1 MPETPSSSLQA
12 NTPDYAALVRFL
24 VEPFLESPTSLSID
38 CERSAS
44 KGRVWIRLAFE
55 GADKGRVFGRGGR
68 NIQAI
73 RMVIQA
79 VAQAAGQSAHLDIYE
94 SHSGDSSRESAGGT
108 GVTRSSPSPKTSIP
122 KPAPK
127 FRSQ

>member
-1 MPETPSSSLQA
+1 MPETPSSLQEA
-12 NTPDYAALVRFL
+12 SPDYIGLVRFL
-24 VEPFLESPTSLSID
+24 VAPFLESPDSLSVD
-38 CERSAS
+38 CEKSAS

-73 RMVIQA
+73 RMVIQT
-79 VAQAAGQSAHLDIYE
+79 VALAAGHSAHLDIYE
-94 SHSGDSSRESAGGT
+94 SQ
-108 GVTRSSPSPKTSIP
+108 TRTDRAASDTSERRSPPRPSVP

-127 FRSQ
+127 IRSAE

>member
-1 MPETPSSSLQA
+1 MPETPSSLQEA
-12 NTPDYAALVRFL
+12 SPDYIGLVRFL
-24 VEPFLESPTSLSID
+24 VAPFLESPASLSVD

-79 VAQAAGQSAHLDIYE
+79 VALAAGQSAHLDIYE
-94 SHSGDSSRESAGGT
+94 SQTRTDRVASDTSERRSPPRPSS
-108 GVTRSSPSPKTSIP
+108 VP
-122 KPAPK
+122 KPTPK
-127 FRSQ
+127 IRSE